1 MIHKSDVVKLKV
13 KSCALQ
19 KPCYNLNLPF
29 DLVFIEFCFNCWCFD
44 FQDCNFLTS
53 RFIIGD
59 GLSSF
64 RTVLSFLSMTSR
76 FPFIFVFWK
85 CVTSYRSNAD
95 DTIFFGSVWSLRSHN
110 LRSFICSVQ
119 VCLEL
124 SIFIFL
130 THFQG
135 GEIFWEIIGHKF

>member
-1 MIHKSDVVKLKV
+1 MIHKLDVVKIKV

-29 DLVFIEFCFNCWCFD
+29 DLVFIEFCFTCWCFD

-95 DTIFFGSVWSLRSHN
+95 DTTFLAPTRAQGVTMSMCLSGTSLSRA
-110 LRSFICSVQ
+110 RR
-119 VCLEL
+119 
-124 SIFIFL
+124 
-130 THFQG
+130 FQRRNRVA
-135 GEIFWEIIGHKF
+135 ISQN